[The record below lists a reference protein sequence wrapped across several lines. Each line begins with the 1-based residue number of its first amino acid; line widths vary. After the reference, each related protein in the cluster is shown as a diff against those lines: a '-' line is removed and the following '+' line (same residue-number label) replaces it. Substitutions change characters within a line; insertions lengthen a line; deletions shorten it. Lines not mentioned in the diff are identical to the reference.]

1 MLCTTSQSDQP
12 AIASGDFQKFGTK
25 CRFPDGSEAGDGT
38 EPIAQAIELL
48 DEDYL
53 EPETPQAV
61 PEVHL
66 WQEAISLFNAT
77 HRFML
82 GREHMAVDLEKPC
95 VGNAVCTVLISCEN
109 WMAQTWVRGG
119 PNVDINFVYMI
130 GKELS
135 LGEIVGIEEN
145 TVNEHHTK
153 EPSSDHAVESA
164 STGTSCEDDG
174 LAIDELVS
182 RIDRIW
188 YGKQI

>member
-1 MLCTTSQSDQP
+1 MHF
-12 AIASGDFQKFGTK
+12 SGDFQEVGTE
-25 CRFPDGSEAGDGT
+25 CRFPDCSEVDYGT
-38 EPIAQAIELL
+38 EPIDQAIELL
-48 DEDYL
+48 DNEYL
-53 EPETPQAV
+53 EAEPLQPV

-82 GREHMAVDLEKPC
+82 GREHMAVELERPC

-135 LGEIVGIEEN
+135 LNEIMGVEGN
-145 TVNEHHTK
+145 TAEGNHAK
-153 EPSSDHAVESA
+153 EPSGNHAVESA
-164 STGTSCEDDG
+164 SPGTSCEDDS
-174 LAIDELVS
+174 LAIDELVC
-182 RIDRIW
+182 RINRIW
-188 YGKQI
+188 YGKQV